1 MAIVIEDEV
10 DINKTATALIMGVL
24 CWCFVGSSTGM
35 ENSEVLH
42 KLDESLA
49 EISQVQSM
57 IQGSGFGVWGLGL
70 RLDECLPR
78 VLPGALEGIGFLP

>member
-1 MAIVIEDEV
+1 
-10 DINKTATALIMGVL
+10 
-24 CWCFVGSSTGM
+24 M

-78 VLPGALEGIGFLP
+78 DVRGAVEGIGFLP